1 METKKPDLDKVKPIR
16 IYEQKSYWK
25 GGEPSKMEVL
35 FEVRGLESVYSL
47 QRESRQGDEGYNYQI
62 FKGNKIVDS
71 GNQESM
77 WYLYQTMQQTLKENK
92 VSPFMLI
99 GRRGFSYGTSRTL
112 NSYWHSPCVIA
123 YAKIMDSYCIM
134 VIKTAKKYMAYE
146 TTIMNGNLN
155 AVDVAQ
161 ALNQINTVLHYKP
174 EGFNA
179 PLGIANLILDKV
191 EKEKNMV
198 AEAMQKMHEESLRV
212 QKIKEEVMNVI

>member
-1 METKKPDLDKVKPIR
+1 METKKPNLDKVKPIR
-16 IYEQKSYWK
+16 TYEQKSYWE

-35 FEVRGLESVYSL
+35 FEEKGYSL
-47 QRESRQGDEGYNYQI
+47 QRESTNRNDGFNYEV
-62 FKGNKIVDS
+62 FNGSKIIDS
-71 GNQESM
+71 GNQFTM
-77 WYLYQTMQQTLKENK
+77 WELYQNIQQTLKDHK

-112 NSYWHSPCVIA
+112 SSYWHSPCVVA

-134 VIKTAKKYMAYE
+134 VVKTAKKYMAYE

-155 AVDVAQ
+155 VVDVAQ
-161 ALNQINTVLHYKP
+161 ALNKINAVLHYKP

-179 PLGIANLILDKV
+179 PLGTANLILDKLA
-191 EKEKNMV
+191 KEKNMV
-198 AEAMQKMHEESLRV
+198 AEAIQKQHEESLRV